1 MSRQARHSAGAAVR
15 AFLLALASSVVFAPT
30 TAGAQVPAP
39 ADSLSLSL
47 SQALEIGRRENPGLR
62 QASYQRSAAGAGLW
76 EAYGNLLPRIGLQGQ
91 AQRFEGGTF
100 AILGGE
106 FESPSTYT
114 TAYQWDFTHSL
125 LDAGRDLFRIRAA
138 RADARQAVAAYDLE
152 WWATRADIQAQYLEA
167 RRQQA
172 LATQARREVERRA
185 EHLRLAEARHAAGAV
200 TRSDILE
207 ARLSLGQGEVAVL
220 EALQGQ
226 QEAILALRRLLGG
239 ELGPGAVRLTS
250 DFEVFDPPF
259 EIESLLARA
268 YERQPSL
275 REIDAQEQAD
285 AANLWIARSTYLPSL
300 QFQYGLSRSVVD
312 TSDFQFSDFDDR
324 AFYAVSLSWE
334 LFDGFSRHHQA
345 SQANAA
351 LQSARAERERRRLE
365 VEEGVRTAH
374 SRLLTAHAAYRT
386 NLTNVELARE
396 DLRLGEGRYETGAGS
411 FLDLL
416 DARVRA
422 SQAETDVIGS
432 TYDFYQALVELERA
446 SGVDLFPEEA
456 MR

>member
-1 MSRQARHSAGAAVR
+1 
-15 AFLLALASSVVFAPT
+15 LP
-30 TAGAQVPAP
+30 
-39 ADSLSLSL
+39 LSL
-47 SQALEIGRRENPGLR
+47 SQALEIGRQENPGLR
-62 QASYQRSAAGAGLW
+62 QAGYQRSAAGAGLW
-76 EAYGNLLPRIGLQGQ
+76 QAYGNLLPRIGLQGQ

-100 AILGGE
+100 AFLGGE
-106 FESPSTYT
+106 FQAPSTYT
-114 TAYQWDFTHSL
+114 TSYQWNFTHSL

-152 WWATRADIQAQYLEA
+152 WWTTRADIQRQYLEA

-172 LATQARREVERRA
+172 LLDQAEREVERLE
-185 EHLRLAEARHAAGAV
+185 EHLRLAEARYAVGAV
-200 TRSDILE
+200 TRSDVLE
-207 ARLSLGQGEVAVL
+207 ARLSVGQGAVTVL
-220 EALQGQ
+220 EARQGV

-239 ELGPGAVRLTS
+239 ELPPGAVRLTS

-259 EIESLLARA
+259 DVEGVLAQA
-268 YERQPSL
+268 YERHPSL

-285 AANLWIARSTYLPSL
+285 AANLWIARSSYLPSL

-312 TSDFQFSDFDDR
+312 TSGFQFSEFDAR
-324 AFYAVSLSWE
+324 GFYALSLSWE
-334 LFDGFSRHHQA
+334 LFDGFSRHYEA

-351 LQSARAERERRRLE
+351 LQSARAEREHRRLE
-365 VEEGVRTAH
+365 IDEAVRTAH

-411 FLDLL
+411 FVDLL

-422 SQAETDVIGS
+422 SQAETDLIGS

-446 SGVDLFPEEA
+446 TGLDLFPEEGTP
-456 MR
+456 